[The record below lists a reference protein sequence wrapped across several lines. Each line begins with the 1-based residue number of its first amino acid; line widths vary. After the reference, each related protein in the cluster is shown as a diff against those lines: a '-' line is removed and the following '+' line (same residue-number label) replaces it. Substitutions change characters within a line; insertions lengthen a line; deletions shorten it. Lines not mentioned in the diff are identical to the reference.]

1 MRFRRAKRCSICHDP
16 GAFIFR
22 FASGF
27 GKNDVVNHAANVH
40 DEIAPILMAASREV
54 DRSLLRWSCSLS
66 IRERLRAAT
75 KARRALS
82 GFRRV
87 ASEGS

>member
-1 MRFRRAKRCSICHDP
+1 MNDGG
-16 GAFIFR
+16 GAHE
-22 FASGF
+22 
-27 GKNDVVNHAANVH
+27 GKL
-40 DEIAPILMAASREV
+40 EPILISASLEV
-54 DRSLLRWSCSLS
+54 DRSLLRWSYSLS

-87 ASEGS
+87 ASERG

>member
-1 MRFRRAKRCSICHDP
+1 MHKVGGTHDGTNEP
-16 GAFIFR
+16 IF
-22 FASGF
+22 
-27 GKNDVVNHAANVH
+27 V
-40 DEIAPILMAASREV
+40 AASHEV

-75 KARRALS
+75 NARRALS

-87 ASEGS
+87 PSEGG